1 MLWAAVWLAL
11 ASLPCVGADA
21 PSVLPKPSA
30 PFVAWF
36 EPPALDAQP
45 ELYRDASLIT
55 SLVERQAAVL
65 PKLAAQ
71 GTSGLRWAFGP
82 TSAAAQFSKKSP
94 AFYAAQLS
102 PLFPGTDTALPGV
115 GIDEWNTGDALFT
128 QERDV
133 AAAGFREGRKR
144 WPRTFVAAWVTQPDE
159 VFISLLADRTFDLA
173 IVEGY
178 TFIPD
183 VGGLD
188 LDGILRRCE
197 PFKRAGLLDRTIVC
211 LGYVSATPDKQ
222 GRTMA
227 LPELERL
234 ARALQERYPE
244 MPGIAFY
251 GIQDASPATLAL
263 VAGAHELAAKLHPRK
278 PRK

>member
-1 MLWAAVWLAL
+1 MLLL
-11 ASLPCVGADA
+11 ASLPCVGSDS
-21 PSVLPKPSA
+21 PSVLPMPSA

-36 EPPALDAQP
+36 EPPAFESQP
-45 ELYRDASLIT
+45 ELYRNASLIT
-55 SLVERQAAVL
+55 SLVERNAAVL
-65 PKLAAQ
+65 PRLASQ

-82 TSAAAQFSKKSP
+82 SSAAAAYSKQSST
-94 AFYAAQLS
+94 FYAAQMS
-102 PLFPGTDTALPGV
+102 PQFPESDTVLPGV
-115 GIDEWNTGDALFT
+115 GIDEWNTGDALFA

-144 WPRTFVAAWVTQPDE
+144 WPKSFVAAWVTQPDE

-173 IVEGY
+173 IIEGY
-178 TFIPD
+178 SFIPD

-211 LGYVSATPDKQ
+211 FGYVSATPDKQ
-222 GRTMA
+222 GRSMT

-234 ARALQERYPE
+234 ARAVQERYPE

-251 GIQDASPATLAL
+251 GTKDASPATLAL
-263 VAGAHELAAKLHPRK
+263 VERSHKLAAKLYPQK